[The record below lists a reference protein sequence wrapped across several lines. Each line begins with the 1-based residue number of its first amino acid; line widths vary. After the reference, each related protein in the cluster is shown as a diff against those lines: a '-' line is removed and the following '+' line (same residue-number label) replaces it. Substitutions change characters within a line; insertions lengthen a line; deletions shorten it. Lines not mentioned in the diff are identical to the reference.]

1 MKIDIDEY
9 ELTGLSMN
17 ERVNFIVNM
26 LQKEF
31 NPATKKYLD
40 RIKDEVENGF
50 KFTIISYDEYDEVDE
65 KLDLVAL
72 LDNDQFYQIH
82 VLTKDVAVASSF
94 EHKVLCEIMN
104 EYGTQDIMEDLEN
117 GGLIRL
123 ILPHDIDNVKVDLY
137 KDTSKKE
144 KDTSKKEKNKYHCN
158 HTCCNCKSKN
168 ITYDITIKDADG
180 NIIDLDH
187 QTLSK

>member
-9 ELTGLSMN
+9 ELTGLSRN

-40 RIKDEVENGF
+40 RIK
-50 KFTIISYDEYDEVDE
+50 DEVDE

-123 ILPHDIDNVKVDLY
+123 ILPHDLDNVKVDLY

-144 KDTSKKEKNKYHCN
+144 KDTSKKEKNEYHCN

-168 ITYDITIKDADG
+168 ITYGITIKDADG
-180 NIIDLDH
+180 NIIDFDH
-187 QTLSK
+187 QTLSN

>member
-9 ELTGLSMN
+9 ELTGLSRN

-72 LDNDQFYQIH
+72 LDNDQFYQIY

-123 ILPHDIDNVKVDLY
+123 ILPHDLDNVKVDLY

-180 NIIDLDH
+180 NIIDLDS